1 MAGFNRFEQ
10 VVPIQWNLPKTDL
23 GVLAGVLE
31 SKQKRFDTG
40 YELANQLSKTSIEAL
55 PQDRARANEL
65 MLEWETQKKNIVDS
79 YSGDYSSAY
88 RDLRR
93 LEADMT
99 KQLSPGGEANAIA
112 ANKKA
117 FAEWY
122 STAAK
127 DKEVNPDTLN
137 AAYSY
142 YMSPE
147 GGGYFKGTG
156 KQDPITGNYSVF
168 NPEQI
173 LPSINPDDVVL
184 PAIKELEAE
193 GYEREYDQISGM
205 WKLRHK
211 ETGKEV
217 SYDRVFNTAAVS
229 LNTNTKY
236 LPGLQQELRFRGT
249 GVDVNQQVSAL
260 AHEYAKNFSY
270 GTNSKSTTMDAN
282 QVALHFDTE
291 ARKDARQN
299 QMLGNIGDMFNPQ
312 KGYMD
317 YSANTIGKELN
328 VSDFEKALVDKNRSL
343 ISSTG
348 VAIPGMGSFNPSY
361 NKQDY
366 KSNLKEFKGQDINN
380 LISTGE
386 FEKRGGNVNLM
397 KTVLEI
403 NPNANANELFNLYN
417 KHLQEIG
424 STMKSGMKVFDNKTG
439 EAISQ
444 QMLESGMGQF
454 TTIRVQSTG
463 ELPKEIPYQEFMKQY
478 GKEIYKED
486 GTVKPQYKTMN
497 TLVDASSGVNPSFVF
512 KVGDKT
518 VYMEA
523 PPAYTKAMSPVTELS
538 QAFNSPSGRAMT
550 KGLGELEVPYIN
562 PQTGKTESKNWRN
575 TPVELVVTYEKING
589 KMTPVKKLYEYVY
602 NKEANKMYPVE
613 ASMPYNNPKTGQ
625 LEYYPLNMEM
635 IEQGLDEAA
644 FPKSFGTIQ
653 QTAKNSFYNDN
664 FGNKIRVE

>member
-1 MAGFNRFEQ
+1 MAYNRFEQ
-10 VVPIQWNLPKTDL
+10 YVPIQWNLPKTDL

-65 MLEWETQKKNIVDS
+65 MLEWEAQKKNIVDS

-117 FAEWY
+117 FADWY
-122 STAAK
+122 ATAAK

-217 SYDRVFNTAAVS
+217 SYDRVFNTALNS
-229 LNTNTKY
+229 LTTNDKY
-236 LPGLQQELRFRGT
+236 MPFLGQSLKFKGITDLDAQGT
-249 GVDVNQQVSAL
+249 AAQL
-260 AHEYAKNFSY
+260 ADTYAKNFSY

-299 QMLGNIGDMFNPQ
+299 QMLGSIGDMFNPQ

-317 YSANTIGKELN
+317 YSANMMGKELTLAELDPSKLRYSGEN
-328 VSDFEKALVDKNRSL
+328 KGWSPYIGYEAYQEKARMVSGDIKNRSTL
-343 ISSTG
+343 ITQLENG
-348 VAIPGMGSFNPSY
+348 EFQRLGGNKAIMELVVKENPSLNSEQLLAQY
-361 NKQDY
+361 NK
-366 KSNLKEFKGQDINN
+366 SLKEVGQA
-380 LISTGE
+380 
-386 FEKRGGNVNLM
+386 K
-397 KTVLEI
+397 K
-403 NPNANANELFNLYN
+403 PA
-417 KHLQEIG
+417 
-424 STMKSGMKVFDNKTG
+424 MKVFDNKTG
-439 EAISQ
+439 EIISQ
-444 QMLESGMGQF
+444 QMLQSGAGQF

-463 ELPKEIPYQEFMKQY
+463 GQPTEITYQDFMNKY
-478 GKEIYKED
+478 GSEIYDDK
-486 GTVKPQYKTMN
+486 GNVKPQYKTMN
-497 TLVDASSGVNPSFVF
+497 TMVDASAGVNPSFVF
-512 KVGDKT
+512 KVGKET
-518 VYMEA
+518 IFMEA
-523 PPAYTKAMSPVTELS
+523 PPAYVQAMKPVTDLS
-538 QAFNSPSGRAMT
+538 QAYTNPNGEAITTRIP
-550 KGLGELEVPYIN
+550 GLESRDRN
-562 PQTGKTESKNWRN
+562 GKLLKDWRN
-575 TPVELVVTYEKING
+575 TPVKQVVAYRKVNG
-589 KMTPVKKLYEYVY
+589 QTVPVPQLYEW
-602 NKEANKMYPVE
+602 NKSKSKPEGEWKPATFLFDNPRTNKVE
-613 ASMPYNNPKTGQ
+613 
-625 LEYYPLNMEM
+625 EYPLTLDM
-635 IEQGLDEAA
+635 IELGLDEVA
-644 FPKSFGTIQ
+644 FPENFGTIQ
-653 QTAKNSFYNDN
+653 QTAKNTFYNSP
-664 FGNKIRVE
+664 FGDKIRTED